1 MLRVAARVILRERV
15 TNAGGVPSMIMD
27 LLESP
32 VLASSGQSPLES
44 LACGGAPSA
53 ETMPDEVARKFT
65 GVDA

>member
-1 MLRVAARVILRERV
+1 M

-27 LLESP
+27 LLESS
-32 VLASSGQSPLES
+32 LLRELDQDGSGEKKNPLES

-53 ETMPDEVARKFT
+53 ETMPGEVSRKFA